1 MGGDLCWCLV
11 CSPVNV
17 SESAFLSICLSD
29 RNFVEKYLESNM
41 RNSWTI
47 VLLCIAIIAISV
59 RLMIADNNERDNASD
74 ASDEVIE
81 CIMTRASVRKYKPEK
96 VNDSIITE
104 VLKAGMAAPTAANQQ
119 AWHFVVIT
127 NQILKDSITD
137 AFQWT
142 KMVEDCAF
150 AVVVCGD
157 MSRLFEGDREESG
170 FWLLDCSAA
179 SENML
184 LAAHALG
191 LGGVWCGI
199 YPEEDRMSRL
209 SAILNLPTNLRPIN
223 ILSFGYPETPVAPK
237 QKWDPGKVSYNRF

>member
-1 MGGDLCWCLV
+1 
-11 CSPVNV
+11 
-17 SESAFLSICLSD
+17 
-29 RNFVEKYLESNM
+29 M

-47 VLLCIAIIAISV
+47 VLLCIAITAVSV
-59 RLMIADNNERDNASD
+59 RLMIADNKGPDNACGVE
-74 ASDEVIE
+74 DEVLE
-81 CIMTRASVRKYKPEK
+81 CIMTRASVRKYKPET
-96 VNDSIITE
+96 VNDSVMTK

-127 NQILKDSITD
+127 NQALKDSITD

-142 KMVEDCAF
+142 KMVRDCAF

-157 MSRLFEGDREESG
+157 MSRLFEGDREDGG
-170 FWLLDCSAA
+170 FWTLDCSAA

-209 SAILNLPTNLRPIN
+209 SAILNLPPNLRPLN
-223 ILSFGYPETPVAPK
+223 ILSFGYPETTVAPK
-237 QKWDPGKVSYNRF
+237 QKWDPEKVSYNRF

>member
-1 MGGDLCWCLV
+1 M
-11 CSPVNV
+11 
-17 SESAFLSICLSD
+17 
-29 RNFVEKYLESNM
+29 
-41 RNSWTI
+41 
-47 VLLCIAIIAISV
+47 LLCIAIVAVSV
-59 RLMIADNNERDNASD
+59 RLMIADNNGRDAAGSAPD
-74 ASDEVIE
+74 AVLE
-81 CIMTRASVRKYKPEK
+81 CIMTRASVRKYKPET
-96 VNDSIITE
+96 VNDSIITD

-127 NQILKDSITD
+127 NQTLKDSISD

-142 KMVEDCAF
+142 KMVKDCAF

-157 MSRLFEGDREESG
+157 MSRLFDGDREEGG
-170 FWLLDCSAA
+170 FWTLDCSAA

-209 SAILNLPTNLRPIN
+209 SEILNLPDNLRPLN
-223 ILSFGYPETPVAPK
+223 ILSFGYPETSVVPK
-237 QKWDPGKVSYNRF
+237 QKWNPRKVSYNRF

>member
-1 MGGDLCWCLV
+1 MKNTWIM
-11 CSPVNV
+11 
-17 SESAFLSICLSD
+17 A
-29 RNFVEKYLESNM
+29 
-41 RNSWTI
+41 
-47 VLLCIAIIAISV
+47 LLCIAILAVSV
-59 RLMIADNNERDNASD
+59 RLMIADNNKSEDAGD
-74 ASDEVIE
+74 ASEEVLE

-96 VNDSIITE
+96 VNDSIIID

-127 NQILKDSITD
+127 NQELKDSITTS
-137 AFQWT
+137 FQWT
-142 KMVEDCAF
+142 KMVSDCAF

-157 MSRLFEGDREESG
+157 MSKLFEGDRKDGG
-170 FWLLDCSAA
+170 FWTLDCSAA

-209 SAILNLPTNLRPIN
+209 STILDLPPNLRPLN
-223 ILSFGYPETPVAPK
+223 ILSFGYPETTVAPK
-237 QKWDPGKVSYNRF
+237 QKWDPSKVTYNGF

>member
-1 MGGDLCWCLV
+1 MH
-11 CSPVNV
+11 
-17 SESAFLSICLSD
+17 
-29 RNFVEKYLESNM
+29 M
-41 RNSWTI
+41 RNSWIT
-47 VLLCIAIIAISV
+47 VLLCIAIVAVSV
-59 RLMIADNNERDNASD
+59 RLMIADNNGRDAAGSAPD
-74 ASDEVIE
+74 AVLE
-81 CIMTRASVRKYKPEK
+81 CIMTRASVRKYKPET
-96 VNDSIITE
+96 VNDSIITD

-127 NQILKDSITD
+127 NQTLKDSISD

-142 KMVEDCAF
+142 KMVKDCAF

-157 MSRLFEGDREESG
+157 MSRLFDGDREEGG
-170 FWLLDCSAA
+170 FWTLDCSTA

-209 SAILNLPTNLRPIN
+209 SEILNLPDNLRPLN
-223 ILSFGYPETPVAPK
+223 ILSFGYPETSVVPK
-237 QKWDPGKVSYNRF
+237 QKWNPRKVSYNRF

>member
-1 MGGDLCWCLV
+1 MK
-11 CSPVNV
+11 NT
-17 SESAFLSICLSD
+17 
-29 RNFVEKYLESNM
+29 
-41 RNSWTI
+41 WTI
-47 VLLCIAIIAISV
+47 VLLCVALITVSA
-59 RLMIADNNERDNASD
+59 RFMIARNNERGNTEEAPN
-74 ASDEVIE
+74 EVLE
-81 CIMTRASVRKYKPEK
+81 CIMTRASVRRYTQEK

-127 NQILKDSITD
+127 DQTLKDTITD

-142 KMVEDCAF
+142 KMVKDCAF

-157 MSRLFEGDREESG
+157 MSRLFEDDREKGG
-170 FWLLDCSAA
+170 FWTLDCSAA

-199 YPEEDRMSRL
+199 YPEEDRMTRL
-209 SAILNLPTNLRPIN
+209 SAILDLPPHLRPLN
-223 ILSFGYPETPVAPK
+223 ILSFGYPEAPVTPK
-237 QKWDPGKVSYNRF
+237 EKWDPGKVSYNRL

>member
-1 MGGDLCWCLV
+1 MKNPW
-11 CSPVNV
+11 
-17 SESAFLSICLSD
+17 I
-29 RNFVEKYLESNM
+29 
-41 RNSWTI
+41 I
-47 VLLCIAIIAISV
+47 VLLCIAITAVSV
-59 RLMIADNNERDNASD
+59 RFMIADNNEHENAGN
-74 ASDEVIE
+74 APNEVLE
-81 CIMTRASVRKYKPEK
+81 CIMTRASVRNYKPNK

-127 NQILKDSITD
+127 SQALKDTIADS
-137 AFQWT
+137 FQWT
-142 KMVEDCAF
+142 KMVRDCAF

-157 MSRLFEGDREESG
+157 MSRLFDGDRVDSG
-170 FWLLDCSAA
+170 FWTLDCSAA

-199 YPEEDRMSRL
+199 YPEADRMARL
-209 SAILNLPTNLRPIN
+209 SAILNLPATLRPLN
-223 ILSFGYPETPVAPK
+223 VLSFGYPETSVVPK

>member
-1 MGGDLCWCLV
+1 
-11 CSPVNV
+11 
-17 SESAFLSICLSD
+17 
-29 RNFVEKYLESNM
+29 M
-41 RNSWTI
+41 RNSWIT
-47 VLLCIAIIAISV
+47 VLLCIAIVAVSV
-59 RLMIADNNERDNASD
+59 RLMIADNNGCD
-74 ASDEVIE
+74 AAGSAPDAVLE
-81 CIMTRASVRKYKPEK
+81 CIMTRASVRKYKPET
-96 VNDSIITE
+96 VNDSIITD

-127 NQILKDSITD
+127 NQTLKDSISD

-142 KMVEDCAF
+142 KMVKDCAF

-157 MSRLFEGDREESG
+157 MSRLFDGDREEGG
-170 FWLLDCSAA
+170 FWTLDCSAA

-209 SAILNLPTNLRPIN
+209 SEILNLPDNLRPLN
-223 ILSFGYPETPVAPK
+223 ILSFGYPETSVVPK
-237 QKWDPGKVSYNRF
+237 QKWNPRKVSYNRF

>member
-1 MGGDLCWCLV
+1 M
-11 CSPVNV
+11 
-17 SESAFLSICLSD
+17 
-29 RNFVEKYLESNM
+29 
-41 RNSWTI
+41 
-47 VLLCIAIIAISV
+47 LLCIAITAVSV
-59 RLMIADNNERDNASD
+59 RLMIADNKEPDNAYGVE
-74 ASDEVIE
+74 DEVLE
-81 CIMTRASVRKYKPEK
+81 CIMTRASVRKYKPET
-96 VNDSIITE
+96 VNDSVMTK

-127 NQILKDSITD
+127 NQALKDSITD

-142 KMVEDCAF
+142 KMVRDCAF

-157 MSRLFEGDREESG
+157 MSRLFEGDREDGG
-170 FWLLDCSAA
+170 FWTLDCSAA

-209 SAILNLPTNLRPIN
+209 SAILNLPPNLRPLN
-223 ILSFGYPETPVAPK
+223 ILSFGYPETTVAPK
-237 QKWDPGKVSYNRF
+237 QKWDPEKVSYNRF